1 MNQKIIFHIGACIK
15 AIILLGFI
23 TLFAYFILTK
33 ELTLY
38 IHPRFTYLTELTIC
52 LLIPLFVMQTIKIFQ
67 RPITASSIC
76 CRPHSHDQGSKWE
89 YTPFIA
95 TLLLAFLVPT
105 TSLDAN
111 FVANK
116 GLNSK
121 ISSSSLPNID
131 LLPRPMAADLARLS
145 TIQVTE
151 KNYTEVMSEI
161 NLYPKDYIGKEIT
174 MIGFVF
180 KNPDLL
186 PHQFSL
192 VRYVVTCCSADA
204 LPYGVLCEAKDA
216 AQYQEGKWL
225 QIRGLIQQSTY
236 NGEPVGMVKTTAAT
250 EIAPPKDPYV
260 FPLAQ

>member
-1 MNQKIIFHIGACIK
+1 MNKKTFFHIGACIK

-23 TLFAYFILTK
+23 TLFAYLILTE

-38 IHPRFTYLTELTIC
+38 IHPRFTYLAKLTIY
-52 LLIPLFVMQTIKIFQ
+52 LLVPLFVLQTIEIFH
-67 RPITASSIC
+67 RPITVSSTC
-76 CRPHSHDQGSKWE
+76 CSQHSHSHGGKWE
-89 YTPFIA
+89 YTPFIV

-161 NLYPKDYIGKEIT
+161 NLFPKDYIGKEIT

-180 KNPDLL
+180 KNPDLS

-204 LPYGVLCEAKDA
+204 LPYGVLCETNDA

-225 QIRGLIQQSTY
+225 KIRGIIQQSTY

-250 EIAPPKDPYV
+250 EITPPKDPYV